1 MCEFIFGVKDDIRN
15 ILVAIAEVP
24 PKSRGFLGTIC
35 FESREPP
42 VGLDRIQQQ
51 RDAMLCRDLEHIVD
65 PLEIGRVRR

>member
-15 ILVAIAEVP
+15 ILVAISEVP
-24 PKSRGFLGTIC
+24 PKSRGFLGTIRL
-35 FESREPP
+35 EGSEPA

-65 PLEIGRVRR
+65 PLKIGGVRC